1 MYSHVIT
8 KFSGIS
14 RFTYPWCFAGA
25 RFARA
30 RIIEGLSLE
39 GKVYFYHS
47 VLPYKCSD
55 IMSGHIA
62 ILVGQLQH
70 FGRKMSNV

>member
-1 MYSHVIT
+1 MWSGRTVGGRSVYGHVIT

-47 VLPYKCSD
+47 VLPFNLFE
-55 IMSGHIA
+55 INSG
-62 ILVGQLQH
+62 
-70 FGRKMSNV
+70 M